1 MRRIG
6 SPFIAG
12 FIAAVMFTA
21 VITALAVSVQLS
33 LDPGI
38 LGVLVAGI
46 ATTAGLVIVRCACGP
61 IPALSPVAM
70 VAYCQIL
77 IFVARPAYS
86 LTYQS
91 SANIFTLN
99 EYDDSMLTA
108 QVYAG
113 VGFLAL
119 CIGYSLKRGRVSA
132 NSRATTVEPFSDV
145 AWRRLVGPLYL
156 IIACG
161 YGLYAVYILQV
172 GWSGYWSATLS
183 GRSEELRS
191 ALSSNSGYFYSGL
204 QFATG
209 ALILVIFQ
217 NALKRKLWNTT
228 LLLLLLTASMF
239 PQIAAGSRSVFI
251 PVAVAVLFI
260 LHIVKP
266 SVLKF
271 SRVVLWGPAAFLLGF
286 VAPRIWRDNLAVGGT
301 ILDSLQVAMSPE
313 NLFDNF
319 FGGLDTAMVDAFAI
333 QTSAQQNGDLPY
345 QLGTTYAG
353 LFTSIVPRALW
364 ANKPESVDELLNAA
378 LFPETHA
385 KKIGFAFG
393 FYSEPALNF
402 GLMGVLAVSFFFGWL
417 LASLA
422 KRADLR
428 RDIASS
434 FVLLMAVSYVFPIM
448 RGSLSF
454 DSQRLLISLLPVL
467 LVFIL
472 VRPTDGTQTS
482 SISPA
487 HPKQRSLTPLVTVK
501 DR

>member
-1 MRRIG
+1 M
-6 SPFIAG
+6 
-12 FIAAVMFTA
+12 
-21 VITALAVSVQLS
+21 AVSVQLA

-38 LGVLVAGI
+38 LGFLVAGLS
-46 ATTAGLVIVRCACGP
+46 TTAGLAIVRSACGP
-61 IPALSPVAM
+61 ISALSPLAM

-113 VGFLAL
+113 VGFIAL
-119 CIGYSLKRGRVSA
+119 CIGYSIRRGRTLAHAEPSA
-132 NSRATTVEPFSDV
+132 IAPFSDDM
-145 AWRRLVGPLYL
+145 WRRLAGPLYL
-156 IIACG
+156 IIAAG
-161 YGLYAVYILQV
+161 YGLYSIYILQV

-217 NALKRKLWNTT
+217 NALKRKIWITSA
-228 LLLLLLTASMF
+228 LLILLSISMF

-251 PVAVAVLFI
+251 PVAVAILFI
-260 LHIVKP
+260 LHKVKP

-271 SRVVLWGPAAFLLGF
+271 SRVIIWGPAAFLLGF

-301 ILDSLQVAMSPE
+301 LLESLQTAMTPE

-319 FGGLDTAMVDAFAI
+319 FGGLDTAMVDAFALQI
-333 QTSAQQNGDLPY
+333 AAQQDGELPY
-345 QLGTTYAG
+345 QLGRTYAG

-364 ANKPESVDELLNAA
+364 VNKPESVDELLNSAI
-378 LFPETHA
+378 FPETHA

-393 FYSEPALNF
+393 FYSEPTLNF
-402 GLMGVLAVSFFFGWL
+402 GFIGVVVVSFFLGWV

-422 KRADLR
+422 KRAEVR
-428 RDIASS
+428 GDIAST
-434 FVLLMAVSYVFPIM
+434 FVLLMTVSYVFPIM

-467 LVFIL
+467 LVFALIRPRDNAAHMGRDAERPKENKHRNL
-472 VRPTDGTQTS
+472 VSVR
-482 SISPA
+482 
-487 HPKQRSLTPLVTVK
+487 